1 MAAQAAQTKPPQ
13 GGQNKGQGPRPNPG
27 PMGFLNPE
35 RVPALAP
42 KYANK
47 LGKTIDSIAIV
58 YSPKGISVQVAVP
71 SELGS
76 DKKAEVIDLATFHQR
91 LGEMNAPT
99 EEQKLRSMRNK
110 YELRLNKEFPSLGPK
125 SGKDADLQAFMDS
138 LPFKE
143 RRALLMS
150 QKDFEKS
157 YPEGF
162 RA

>member
-1 MAAQAAQTKPPQ
+1 
-13 GGQNKGQGPRPNPG
+13 
-27 PMGFLNPE
+27 MGFINPE

-47 LGKTIDSIAIV
+47 IGKSIDSLAV
-58 YSPKGISVQVAVP
+58 VFSPKGVMVQVTV
-71 SELGS
+71 SGDMTS
-76 DKKAEVIDLATFHQR
+76 SGNAEVIDLATFHQR
-91 LGEMNAPT
+91 LGEVNAPS
-99 EEQKLRSMRNK
+99 EEQKLRSLRNK
-110 YELRLNKEFPSLGPK
+110 YELRLNKEFPSSGPK
-125 SGKDADLQAFMDS
+125 SGKDADLQAFLDA